1 MKRLKRFKLFEASQE
16 VVEDILQDF
25 KDKVQV
31 YLQDEFDN
39 IDFEVEVKKLT
50 GFDKNFMISLWISSN
65 RTNEHGYPK
74 TFSVKE
80 ILPIL
85 ENLNSFLESNGMELY
100 NLISDTP
107 NKPSSCNN
115 KLRFKYDDVTKI
127 YLSWF

>member
-1 MKRLKRFKLFEASQE
+1 MKWIKEFKLFEASQE
-16 VVEDILQDF
+16 VVQDILQDF

-31 YLQDEFDN
+31 YLRDEFDD

-65 RTNEHGYPK
+65 RRNEHGHPK
-74 TFSVKE
+74 TFSAKE

-100 NLISDTP
+100 SLVSDTP
-107 NKPSSCNN
+107 NKPSSSNN

>member
-1 MKRLKRFKLFEASQE
+1 MKWIKEFRLFEASQE

-31 YLQDEFDN
+31 YLRDEFDN

-65 RTNEHGYPK
+65 KKSEYGHPK
-74 TFSVKE
+74 TFSVSR

-100 NLISDTP
+100 SLVSDTP
-107 NKPSSCNN
+107 NKPSSANN
-115 KLRFKYDDVTKI
+115 KLKFKYDDVTKI